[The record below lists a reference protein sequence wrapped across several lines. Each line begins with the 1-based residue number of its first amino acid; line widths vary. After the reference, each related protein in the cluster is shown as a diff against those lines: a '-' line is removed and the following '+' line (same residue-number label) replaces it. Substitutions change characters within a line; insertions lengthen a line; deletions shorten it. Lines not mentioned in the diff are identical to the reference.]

1 MILFSLSPLV
11 FHGKFCNTG
20 QAQED
25 DNKFDRKGYKRVEE
39 LIKCKLPVVKK

>member
-1 MILFSLSPLV
+1 MILFSLVPLV
-11 FHGKFCNTG
+11 FRGKFCDTG

-25 DNKFDRKGYKRVEE
+25 DKFDPKGYKRVEE